1 MLLSP
6 PGSRLR
12 VGKIGKDADTWPDSI
27 LVVISL
33 RGLTIQISLSS
44 FDEDWIILIDLH
56 TRIHNAHYVEPHL
69 LKLGKQSYRIRETDV
84 VPGEDPVA
92 VQAINVEIKGIAGN
106 VPLTI
111 AARDR
116 PNFISLLITEPTLPI
131 PQPPN
136 LSNRHMPP

>member
-27 LVVISL
+27 LIVISL
-33 RGLTIQISLSS
+33 WGLTIQISLSS

-56 TRIHNAHYVEPHL
+56 TCIHNAHYVEPHL
-69 LKLGKQSYRIRETDV
+69 LKLGKQSYWIRETGV

-92 VQAINVEIKGIAGN
+92 VQAINVEVKRVAGDI
-106 VPLTI
+106 TFTKR
-111 AARDR
+111 ARNLPHFFR
-116 PNFISLLITEPTLPI
+116 RLITEATLT
-131 PQPPN
+131 
-136 LSNRHMPP
+136 